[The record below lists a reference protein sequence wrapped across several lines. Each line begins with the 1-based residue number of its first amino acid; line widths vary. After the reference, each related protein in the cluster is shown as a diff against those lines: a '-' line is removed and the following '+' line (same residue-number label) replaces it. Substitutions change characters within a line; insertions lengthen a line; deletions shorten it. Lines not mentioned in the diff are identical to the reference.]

1 MVPLIQRFAPDF
13 IMVSSGFDAAFVD
26 PLGSMMLSSDSY
38 RKMAK
43 DLIACAEQQC
53 QGKISFAHEG
63 GYSKEYVPHCAVALI
78 EELLGVRGES
88 VDDSLSEVNQRGY
101 QELQLHQMAVVD
113 KVAAICKLPGDDEA
127 HNIILNQIQGLF
139 KGLDIE
145 QKREIIQR
153 VLNE

>member
-1 MVPLIQRFAPDF
+1 
-13 IMVSSGFDAAFVD
+13 
-26 PLGSMMLSSDSY
+26 
-38 RKMAK
+38 
-43 DLIACAEQQC
+43 
-53 QGKISFAHEG
+53 
-63 GYSKEYVPHCAVALI
+63 
-78 EELLGVRGES
+78 
-88 VDDSLSEVNQRGY
+88 
-101 QELQLHQMAVVD
+101 MAVVD